1 MHGIPLTYVNEHK
14 YLGVW
19 MNSTLQWHTHVTK
32 TCNKANRTLSF
43 LQRNLKNGPTHLK
56 QLAYRQLAS
65 TSTNGLLSHYM
76 GPIPPGGY

>member
-32 TCNKANRTLSF
+32 TCNKANSTLGF

-56 QLAYRQLAS
+56 QLAYRQLVLPP
-65 TSTNGLLSHYM
+65 GLLCHYM